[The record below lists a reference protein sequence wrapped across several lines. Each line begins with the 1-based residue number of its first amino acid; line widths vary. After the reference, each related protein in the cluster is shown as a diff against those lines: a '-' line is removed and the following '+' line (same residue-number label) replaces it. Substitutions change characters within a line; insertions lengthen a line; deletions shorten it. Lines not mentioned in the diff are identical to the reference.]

1 MRSKA
6 AGLIGIF
13 AALALALGLGS
24 AVDHTDLPAGTASQQ
39 VLASDFG
46 PHSVQP

>member
-1 MRSKA
+1 MRTKA

-24 AVDHTDLPAGTASQQ
+24 AVDVTDAPAGGRQ
-39 VLASDFG
+39 VVASDVG
-46 PHSVQP
+46 PHTPKP